1 VTPQVCLQQADAF
14 LALGRR
20 HPRVAWLCTR
30 LAREWQRTAEELG
43 QKGEWAEVPKP
54 TLQG

>member
-1 VTPQVCLQQADAF
+1 MTPQVCLQQADAF